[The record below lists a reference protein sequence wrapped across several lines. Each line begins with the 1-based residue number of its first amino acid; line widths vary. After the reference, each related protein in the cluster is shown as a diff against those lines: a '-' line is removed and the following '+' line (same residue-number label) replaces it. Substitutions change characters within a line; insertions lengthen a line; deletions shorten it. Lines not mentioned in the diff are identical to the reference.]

1 MERAPTGVDLLDKIL
16 EGGIPR
22 PASVLISGDIG
33 TNKNTFAQQILF
45 RGLLEGEKA
54 IYVTIDA
61 FPEDLI
67 KNMLKYGMDVR
78 EFVRSGDLVFIDGF
92 SPRVGVESNAPYII
106 ENPFDPNEVLKA
118 IVIAEKEVFGA
129 GLPCRLVISHIST
142 MLFMATK
149 PQILSFIERMHA
161 EARKYNG
168 VYILVYSE
176 GVMNPYVEN
185 FIKQLPDVVITL
197 KRDAESG
204 KRTMSIMRC
213 VRTRYPRNP
222 FEYELTDKGIVI
234 KEAKRLV
241 Y

>member
-1 MERAPTGVDLLDKIL
+1 MERASTGISLLDEIL

-33 TNKNTFAQQILF
+33 TNKNTLAQQLLYE
-45 RGLLEGEKA
+45 GLLKGEKG

-67 KNMLKYGMDVR
+67 RNMLKYGMDVR
-78 EFVRSGDLVFIDGF
+78 DYVRKGDLVFIDGF
-92 SPRVGVESNAPYII
+92 SPRVGVESNASYII

-118 IVIAEKEVFGA
+118 IVIAEREIFNERA
-129 GLPCRLVISHIST
+129 PCRLVVSHIST
-142 MLFMATK
+142 MLFMATR
-149 PQILSFIERMHA
+149 PRILSFIERIHA

-176 GVMNPYVEN
+176 GVLNPHVEN
-185 FIKQLPDVVITL
+185 FIKQLPDVVILL
-197 KRDAESG
+197 KRHMDSG
-204 KRTMSIMRC
+204 VRTISIMRC

-222 FEYELTDKGIVI
+222 FEYELTERGIVI
-234 KEAKRLV
+234 KRAQRLV